1 MQTNMPS
8 NFSRRRFLKVAGTV
22 AGTTALVPLVG
33 ACTDQNQATS
43 TPGAPTAGP
52 TGTNITATG
61 TAALPTAVPPTVMPI
76 GQPLDS
82 YLAVA
87 PATMRLG
94 QTEKVSV
101 TLFGGQNLATDNV
114 YLRLLQK
121 NGQQVA
127 TVSSLVQGRAD
138 LSLDLPASL
147 TEGDYTLQLQTAN
160 FQAQSPV
167 RVEQSLIVL
176 LQTDK
181 PIYKPGQIVHIRL
194 LTLDPA
200 LKPVQPTVIVEVTEA
215 KGNKIFKKTVQTDAY
230 GMATMDLP
238 LSNEPN
244 LGAWK
249 ITAAL
254 PGNTPKVKNQLDIQ
268 VDKYVLPKYQIDIT
282 LDKDWLLADEKA
294 SGKVKAEYSYGKPV
308 QGELEIRASKY
319 VGNWQEFA
327 HITKPLDGQT
337 TFELPAVQY
346 VAGVPASGGQGNVR
360 LDVTVREHATGYEE
374 KNSRL
379 LTVATAPLTL
389 KVIPESVIFKPGLP
403 LSLLVVGQTP
413 DGKPTDTDATLSVTY
428 TKSDMSSNTER
439 QEVTIKQGL
448 GTLKIMPPA
457 TAISLVVGAFNNT
470 KGKQAYT
477 SLVMQAASSPS
488 NTFVAVQQVG
498 SAALKVGDTAKFKI
512 ITTQQ
517 AANFYYEVTAR
528 GTLVFSSY
536 SNSPDLEFILT
547 PAMAPT
553 ARLLVYQIL
562 PNAEVAADYLPFA
575 VTASYP
581 HQIAATFDQTSLE
594 PGQKVTVNVQTQGTA
609 KVALAAVDRSVFI
622 LAENRLNL
630 AQVFA
635 ELEKLYQK
643 PQVEL
648 ESASPIAGGPVNGGA
663 RQNGAAVA
671 PVNGGGM
678 GQNSNKISTLSTQ
691 EIFGSAGMIILSNKS
706 VPQGKDYQRYSTAS
720 GVMPIPAAVGA
731 AMTTSAA
738 ATTAAAMNAA
748 ATTTAA
754 AGSAANKSADNG
766 LAEVQHVRQF
776 FPETWVWTDVQTDTA
791 GKATQNLTVP
801 DSITTWML
809 NAVAISPTAGLGV
822 AEAQLQVLQPF
833 FVQLALVYAAIRGE
847 QFPVKV
853 ALYNYTN
860 QSEDFKVELES
871 GQWFDLLDQN
881 SKTVTVG
888 PGDVNGVSF
897 NIKPTGLGVGQLK
910 VTARSRT
917 RADAIVKDLL
927 VEPEGVQRET
937 VETLVVSAG
946 QSYEMDMSVPDGD
959 GLIAGSART
968 YLALTG
974 NYLAQTMAGLESLL
988 QMPYGCGEQNMLL
1001 FAPDV
1006 AVSQYLKETGQTKP
1020 EIMAKAESLML
1031 TGYQREL
1038 TYWRTDGSFSAF
1050 GNSDQIGSLWLSAF
1064 VLKTLAQA
1072 KNLIFIDPN
1081 VLTSTAAWIGR
1092 QQKSDGSFEP
1102 VGFLHHQDLLG
1113 GLKGKTALTA
1123 FVAAALIEAGQT
1135 AMSGRAVAYLENS
1148 LGNSQS
1154 ADNSDAYGVAIAA
1167 YTLELA
1173 HSKQTDA
1180 AYTRLMQLAKH
1191 DDNGIYWGDD
1201 SPPIAANTSGNQQ
1214 SYRPQG
1220 NASAGIETTGYAL
1233 LALLAHG
1240 DKLNAGNAARWL
1252 VSKRNAYGGW
1262 NSTQD
1267 TVLGL
1272 QSLAKFAANSKS
1284 EVDATLALSNG
1295 NWQQQVRIGPDNA
1308 DVVQQVE
1315 AQTGGKLKVVV
1326 TGKGQAILQT
1336 VRRYNVP
1343 KAVEQ
1348 DVSAF
1353 KIQVDYGTEQ
1363 IAVNNQ
1369 ITVKAEITF
1378 VPPTP
1383 LQAGMV
1389 VLDVALPSGF
1399 APVDTSLVALAQQSA
1414 KKIKRYDVAGRK
1426 VILYIEDMAPQEKL
1440 TFEFKAVAL
1449 YPIKAQAV
1457 TSQAYSYYNPAW
1469 KGEHLGGALVVTG

>member
-1 MQTNMPS
+1 MQMKMPS

-22 AGTTALVPLVG
+22 AGTTALAPLVG
-33 ACTDQNQATS
+33 ACTDQS
-43 TPGAPTAGP
+43 LPTPSPAAPTPGP
-52 TGTNITATG
+52 TGTNISTTG
-61 TAALPTAVPPTVMPI
+61 TTALPPTVPPTAITVMPI

-101 TLFGGQNLATDNV
+101 TLFSGQNLATDNV
-114 YLRLLQK
+114 YLRLLQ

-147 TEGDYTLQLQTAN
+147 AEGNYTLQLQTAK

-194 LTLDPA
+194 ITLDPA

-249 ITAAL
+249 ITASL

-294 SGKVKAEYSYGKPV
+294 SGTVKAEYSYGKPV

-413 DGKPTDTDATLSVTY
+413 DGKPTDTDATISVTY
-428 TKSDMSSNTER
+428 TKNDMSSNSEK
-439 QEVTIKQGL
+439 QQVTIKQGL
-448 GTLKIMPPA
+448 GSLKITPPA
-457 TAISLVVGAFNNT
+457 NAISLVVEASNST

-477 SLVMQAASSPS
+477 TLVMQAASSPS
-488 NTFVAVQQVG
+488 NTFIAVQQVG
-498 SAALKVGDTAKFKI
+498 QAALKVGDTARFKI
-512 ITTQQ
+512 IASQP
-517 AANFYYEVTAR
+517 AASFYYEVTAR

-536 SNSPDLEFILT
+536 SNSPDLEFTLT

-562 PNAEVAADYLPFA
+562 SNAEVAADYLPFA
-575 VTASYP
+575 VTANYP
-581 HQIAATFDQTSLE
+581 HQIGASFDHTSLE
-594 PGQKVTVNVQTQGTA
+594 PGQKVTVNVQTQGAA
-609 KVALAAVDRSVFI
+609 KVALTAVDRSVFI

-648 ESASPIAGGPVNGGA
+648 ESASPIGVGGPVNGGIVK
-663 RQNGAAVA
+663 NGGAVA
-671 PVNGGGM
+671 PINGGGM

-691 EIFGSAGMIILSNKS
+691 EIFGSAGMLILSNKS
-706 VPQGKDYQRYSTAS
+706 VPQGKDYPRPVPAMAA
-720 GVMPIPAAVGA
+720 GAMPPAAA
-731 AMTTSAA
+731 AMTSAA
-738 ATTAAAMNAA
+738 AATTVAAA
-748 ATTTAA
+748 TTAA
-754 AGSAANKSADNG
+754 AGSAANKSADSG

-776 FPETWVWTDVQTDTA
+776 FPETWVWTDVQTDGA
-791 GKATQNLTVP
+791 GKASQNLTVP

-833 FVQLALVYAAIRGE
+833 FVQLDLVYSAIRGE

-860 QSEDFKVELES
+860 QSEDFTVELDK

-888 PGDVNGVSF
+888 PGDVNGLSF

-927 VEPEGVQRET
+927 VEAEGVQRET

-974 NYLAQTMAGLESLL
+974 NYLAQTMAGLDSLL
-988 QMPYGCGEQNMLL
+988 RMPYGCGEQNMLL

-1038 TYWRTDGSFSAF
+1038 TYRRNDGSFSAF

-1072 KNLIFIDPN
+1072 KSFIFIDPN

-1135 AMSGRAVAYLENS
+1135 AMSGRAVTYLES
-1148 LGNSQS
+1148 SVGGSSQS
-1154 ADNSDAYGVAIAA
+1154 VDNADAYGVAIAA

-1173 HSKQTDA
+1173 RSPQTDA
-1180 AYTRLMQLAKH
+1180 AYKRLMQLAKH

-1201 SPPIAANTSGNQQ
+1201 SQPIAADTSSNQQ
-1214 SYRPQG
+1214 SHAPQG
-1220 NASAGIETTGYAL
+1220 NASASIETTGYAL

-1284 EVDATLALSNG
+1284 DVDAALALSNG
-1295 NWQQQVRIGPDNA
+1295 KWQQQVRIGPDNA

-1315 AQTGGKLKVVV
+1315 TQTGGKLKVEVK
-1326 TGKGQAILQT
+1326 GKGQAILQT

-1348 DVSAF
+1348 TVSAF

-1369 ITVKAEITF
+1369 ITVKAEIEF

-1383 LQAGMV
+1383 IQAGMV

-1399 APVDTSLVALAQQSA
+1399 APVEASLAALAQQSS